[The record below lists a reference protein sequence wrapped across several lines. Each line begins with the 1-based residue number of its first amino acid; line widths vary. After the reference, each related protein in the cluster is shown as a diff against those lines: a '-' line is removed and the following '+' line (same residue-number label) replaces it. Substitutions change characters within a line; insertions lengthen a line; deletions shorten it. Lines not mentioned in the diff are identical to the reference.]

1 MTNYKTT
8 VGGAVSSLG
17 TGLIGMSI
25 VPQLA
30 GMKSNW
36 LLGITV
42 AGYVINLLGKFLTAL
57 FAADASTLQ
66 AVADQTNANTA
77 AIASTATPT
86 VTNDPNKP

>member
-1 MTNYKTT
+1 MKNWRTT
-8 VGGAVSSLG
+8 IGGAVSSLG

-42 AGYVINLLGKFLTAL
+42 AGYIINLVGKFLTAL
-57 FAADASTLQ
+57 FAADASTVQTLT
-66 AVADQTNANTA
+66 DQLNANTVS
-77 AIASTATPT
+77 IANKQDKPT
-86 VTNDPNKP
+86 V

>member
-8 VGGAVSSLG
+8 IGGAVSSLG

-30 GMKSNW
+30 GIKSNW

-42 AGYVINLLGKFLTAL
+42 AGYVINLIGKFLTSL
-57 FAADASTLQ
+57 FAADAAALQ
-66 AVADQTNANTA
+66 KLSDKVDA
-77 AIASTATPT
+77 AIP
-86 VTNDPNKP
+86 PNPIP

>member
-77 AIASTATPT
+77 AIATTTST
-86 VTNDPNKP
+86 TNVPPKV